1 MEQAMA
7 KDDDDVF
14 GAPPRKKASHEIG
27 QNLDLL
33 SVDELGERI
42 ALLREEIERL
52 ETARTA
58 KEASR
63 VAAAAF
69 FKS

>member
-1 MEQAMA
+1 MA
-7 KDDDDVF
+7 KDDDEVF
-14 GAPPRKKASHEIG
+14 GAPPRKKASHEVG

-42 ALLREEIERL
+42 ALLQAEIERL
-52 ETARTA
+52 ETARAA

-63 VAAAAF
+63 AAAAAF

>member
-1 MEQAMA
+1 MA
-7 KDDDDVF
+7 RAEDDVF
-14 GAPPRKKASHEIG
+14 GAPPKKKTVHEIG
-27 QNLDLL
+27 ENLDAF

-42 ALLREEIERL
+42 TLLEEEIARL
-52 ETARTA
+52 ETARDA

-63 VAAAAF
+63 AAAAAF

>member
-1 MEQAMA
+1 MA
-7 KDDDDVF
+7 KDDDDGF
-14 GAPPRKKASHEIG
+14 GAPPRKKASHEVG
-27 QNLDLL
+27 QTLDLL

-42 ALLREEIERL
+42 ALLRAEIERL
-52 ETARTA
+52 ETARAA

-63 VAAAAF
+63 AAAAAF